1 VRPGQ
6 ALTLWGTGLG
16 AVEGDEAAALVPSSV
31 TGAGVDVFLGLQP
44 GRVLYARSR
53 RIRPTL
59 SPHVSIASRGDCS
72 DPHGM
77 SEPVRL
83 ESPPMA
89 EEKSALFCLAVWLDP
104 EWTGSE

>member
-1 VRPGQ
+1 
-6 ALTLWGTGLG
+6 
-16 AVEGDEAAALVPSSV
+16 VPSSV

-53 RIRPTL
+53 RIRPAL